1 MEFRILGPLQL
12 RDERGDIEL
21 RGKPQ
26 ALLVMLLLHRNRPVS
41 ADALAGALW
50 GAAAPPNA
58 HRTVHVYVSRLRHA
72 LPASD
77 RLVTTPAGYQLRVR
91 PGELD
96 ADRFAALL
104 ADGQRA
110 LAAGQ
115 PEQ

>member
-26 ALLVMLLLHRNRPVS
+26 ALLVLLLLHRNQPVS
-41 ADALAGALW
+41 AEAVAGALW
-50 GAAAPPNA
+50 GEAAPANA
-58 HRTVHVYVSRLRHA
+58 HRTVHVYVSRLRQA
-72 LPASD
+72 LRAPD
-77 RLVTTPAGYQLRVR
+77 WLVTTPTGYQLRVR

-104 ADGQRA
+104 ADGQRE
-110 LAAGQ
+110 LAEGQ
-115 PEQ
+115 